1 MLGFFMAGYDD
12 FVQLSYKPKTT
23 DLIATF
29 HVMVPTWQKNTTAW
43 GAVASESSV
52 GTWAAVKALYYKHV
66 QKVAA
71 KVFDVKKDGERSY
84 WIKIAYPEAHF
95 EPGNMSQILASVAGN
110 VFGMKAVNS
119 LRLQDI
125 QWTKKILKS
134 FPGPQFGIS
143 GVRKIFNEKK
153 RPLMLSVPKPKV
165 GMTTA
170 EHKNIGWQIWTGGLD
185 LLKDDENLTNQWFNP
200 FYKRVAETLAVRDK
214 AEKVTG
220 DVKSYLINVTAPTV
234 QEMEKRAKF
243 VAKQGGEYVMI
254 DICTGGWMA
263 VSSLREICQDLGLAI
278 HAHRAFHGSFT
289 RIPSHGFSM
298 LNLAKTVRLL
308 GVDNLHIGT
317 AGVGKLV
324 GGAVEV
330 RNIQRHITAGHGY
343 STVSEYHEKAKN
355 VHHHITSDIAPANP
369 KEHSLQQNWYGTKP
383 VFPVSSGGLHPVIV
397 EDVLDRMGT
406 NIMLQIG
413 GGCHGHPKGS
423 HAGAKA
429 MREAVE
435 AYMDGVHVD
444 DAAKSSKELQQALE
458 YWGHTRPR

>member
-1 MLGFFMAGYDD
+1 MAGYDD
-12 FVQLSYKPKTT
+12 FVQLDYKPKAT
-23 DLIATF
+23 DLVAMF
-29 HVMVPTWQKNTTAW
+29 HVKVPIWQKNTTAW

-52 GTWAAVKALYYKHV
+52 GTWAAVKALHYKHV

-71 KVFDVKKDGERSY
+71 KVFDVKKDSARSY
-84 WIKIAYPEAHF
+84 WIKIAYPEEHF
-95 EPGNMSQILASVAGN
+95 EPGNMSQILASIAGN
-110 VFGMKAVNS
+110 VFGMKAVDA

-125 QWTKKILKS
+125 QWTKKIVKS
-134 FPGPQFGIS
+134 FRGPQFGIS

-170 EHKNIGWQIWTGGLD
+170 EHANIGWQIWSGGLD

-200 FYKRVAETLAVRDK
+200 FEKRVLASLKMRDK
-214 AEKVTG
+214 AEKLTG
-220 DVKSYLINVTAPTV
+220 DKKSYLINVTAPTV
-234 QEMEKRAKF
+234 KEMERRAKF
-243 VAKQGGEYVMI
+243 AAKAGGEYVMI
-254 DICTGGWMA
+254 DVCTGGWMA
-263 VSSLREICQDLGLAI
+263 VNSLREICQDLGLAI

-324 GGAVEV
+324 GGAQEV
-330 RNIQRHITAGHGY
+330 ANIQEQITAE
-343 STVSEYHEKAKN
+343 TAK
-355 VHHHITSDIAPANP
+355 VNP
-369 KEHSLQQNWYGTKP
+369 KEHSLEQKWYGTKP

-413 GGCHGHPKGS
+413 GGVHGHPKGS
-423 HAGAKA
+423 YAGAKA

-435 AYMDGVHVD
+435 AYMDGISVD
-444 DAAKSSKELQQALE
+444 DAAKTSKELREALE

>member
-1 MLGFFMAGYDD
+1 MAGYDD
-12 FVQLSYKPKTT
+12 FVQLNYKPKST

-29 HVMVPTWQKNTTAW
+29 HVKVPSWQKDTTAL

-52 GTWAAVKALYYKHV
+52 GTWAAVKAVHYKHV

-71 KVFDVKKDGERSY
+71 KVCEAKKIAPRNY
-84 WIKIAYPEAHF
+84 WVKIAYPEEHF
-95 EPGNMSQILASVAGN
+95 EPGNMSQILASIAGN
-110 VFGMKAVNS
+110 VFGMKSVDS

-125 QWTKKILKS
+125 QWTKKLVKS
-134 FPGPQFGIS
+134 FPGPQFGIN
-143 GVRKIFNEKK
+143 GVRKIFKEKK

-324 GGAVEV
+324 GGVGEV
-330 RNIQRHITAGHGY
+330 KNIQQQITAE
-343 STVSEYHEKAKN
+343 TAKAN
-355 VHHHITSDIAPANP
+355 SS
-369 KEHSLQQNWYGTKP
+369 EHSLEQNWYGTKP
-383 VFPVSSGGLHPVIV
+383 VFPCSSGGLHPVIV

-413 GGCHGHPKGS
+413 GGIHGHPKGS

-444 DAAKSSKELQQALE
+444 DAAKSSKELREALE
-458 YWGHTRPR
+458 YWGHIRPR

>member
-1 MLGFFMAGYDD
+1 MAGYDD
-12 FVQLSYKPKTT
+12 FVQLNYKPKAT

-29 HVMVPTWQKNTTAW
+29 HVKVPSWQKDTTAL

-52 GTWAAVKALYYKHV
+52 GTWAAVKALHYKHV

-71 KVFDVKKDGERSY
+71 KVYEAKKIAPRNY
-84 WIKIAYPEAHF
+84 WVKIAYPEEHF
-95 EPGNMSQILASVAGN
+95 ELGNMSQILASIAGN
-110 VFGMKAVNS
+110 VFGMKAVDS

-125 QWTKKILKS
+125 QWTKKLIKS
-134 FPGPQFGIS
+134 FSGPQFGIN

-153 RPLMLSVPKPKV
+153 RPLMLSVAKPKV

-170 EHKNIGWQIWTGGLD
+170 EHARVGWQIWTGGLD
-185 LLKDDENLTNQWFNP
+185 LLKDDENLSNQWFNP
-200 FYKRVAETLAVRDK
+200 FQRRVQTCLQLRDK
-214 AEKVTG
+214 AEKLTG
-220 DVKSYLINVTAPTV
+220 DKKSYLINVTAPTV

-263 VSSLREICQDLGLAI
+263 VNSLREICQDLGLAI
-278 HAHRAFHGSFT
+278 HAHRAFHGAFT
-289 RIPSHGFSM
+289 RIPAHGFSM
-298 LNLAKTVRLL
+298 LNLAKSVRLL
-308 GVDNLHIGT
+308 GVDNLRIGT

-324 GGAVEV
+324 GGAQEV
-330 RNIQRHITAGHGY
+330 KNIQEQITAE
-343 STVSEYHEKAKN
+343 TAKAN
-355 VHHHITSDIAPANP
+355 SQ
-369 KEHSLQQNWYGTKP
+369 EHSLEQNWYGTKP
-383 VFPVSSGGLHPVIV
+383 VFPVSSGGLHPILV

-413 GGCHGHPKGS
+413 GGVHGHPKGS
-423 HAGAKA
+423 YAGAKA

-444 DAAKSSKELQQALE
+444 DAAKSSKELREALE

>member
-1 MLGFFMAGYDD
+1 MRIYSMAGYDD
-12 FVQLSYKPKTT
+12 FVQLNYKPKKT
-23 DLIATF
+23 DVVATF
-29 HVMVPTWQKNTTAW
+29 HLKVPNWQKDKTAM

-52 GTWAAVKALYYKHV
+52 GTWAAVKALHYKHV

-71 KVFDVKKDGERSY
+71 KVCEAKKDGNRTY
-84 WIKIAYPEAHF
+84 WIKVAYPEQHF
-95 EPGNMSQILASVAGN
+95 EAGNMSQILASIAGN
-110 VFGMKAVNS
+110 VFGMKAVDS

-125 QWTKKILKS
+125 QWTKNLVKS

-143 GVRKIFNEKK
+143 GIRKIFHEKK

-185 LLKDDENLTNQWFNP
+185 LLKDDENLTSQWFNP
-200 FYKRVAETLAVRDK
+200 FYKRVAETLAIRNK

-220 DVKSYLINVTAPTV
+220 DVKSYLINVTAPTMK
-234 QEMEKRAKF
+234 EMEKRAKF

-263 VSSLREICQDLGLAI
+263 VNSLREICQDLGLAI
-278 HAHRAFHGSFT
+278 HAHRAFHGAFT

-330 RNIQRHITAGHGY
+330 KNIQKQITAQ
-343 STVSEYHEKAKN
+343 V
-355 VHHHITSDIAPANP
+355 APANP
-369 KEHSLQQNWYGTKP
+369 KEHSLEQRWYGKKP
-383 VFPVSSGGLHPVIV
+383 VFPVSSGGLHPIIV

-406 NIMLQIG
+406 DIMLQIG
-413 GGCHGHPKGS
+413 GGVHGHPKGS
-423 HAGAKA
+423 YAGAKA

-435 AYMDGVHVD
+435 AYMDGVSVD
-444 DAAKSSKELQQALE
+444 DAAKTSKELRQALE

>member
-1 MLGFFMAGYDD
+1 MAGYDD
-12 FVQLSYKPKTT
+12 FVQLNYKPKTT
-23 DLIATF
+23 DLVATF
-29 HVMVPTWQKNTTAW
+29 HVKVPSWQKDTTAL

-52 GTWAAVKALYYKHV
+52 GTWAAVKALHYKHV

-71 KVFDVKKDGERSY
+71 KVYEAKKIAPRNY
-84 WIKIAYPEAHF
+84 WVKIAYPEEHF
-95 EPGNMSQILASVAGN
+95 EPGNMSQIFASIAGN
-110 VFGMKAVNS
+110 VFGMKAVDS

-125 QWTKKILKS
+125 QYTKKLIKS
-134 FPGPQFGIS
+134 FPGPQFGIH

-153 RPLMLSVPKPKV
+153 RPLMLSVAKPKV

-170 EHKNIGWQIWTGGLD
+170 EHARVGWQIWTGGLD
-185 LLKDDENLTNQWFNP
+185 LLKDDENLSNQWFNP
-200 FYKRVAETLAVRDK
+200 FQRRVQTCLQLRDK
-214 AEKVTG
+214 AEKLTG
-220 DVKSYLINVTAPTV
+220 DKKSYLINVTAPTV

-278 HAHRAFHGSFT
+278 HAHRAFHGAFT
-289 RIPSHGFSM
+289 RIPAHGFSM
-298 LNLAKTVRLL
+298 LNLAKSVRLL

-324 GGAVEV
+324 GGAQEV
-330 RNIQRHITAGHGY
+330 KNIQEQITAK
-343 STVSEYHEKAKN
+343 TAKAN
-355 VHHHITSDIAPANP
+355 AQ
-369 KEHSLQQNWYGTKP
+369 EHSLGQNWYGTKP
-383 VFPVSSGGLHPVIV
+383 VFPVSSGGLHPILV
-397 EDVLDRMGT
+397 EDVLNRMGT

-413 GGCHGHPKGS
+413 GGVHGHPNGS
-423 HAGAKA
+423 YAGAKA

-444 DAAKSSKELQQALE
+444 DAAKTSKELRQALE

>member
-1 MLGFFMAGYDD
+1 MAGYDD
-12 FVQLSYKPKTT
+12 FVHLGYKPKKT
-23 DLIATF
+23 DVIATF
-29 HVMVPTWQKNTTAW
+29 HVKVPSWQKDKTAW

-52 GTWAAVKALYYKHV
+52 GTWAAVKALHYKHV

-71 KVFDVKKDGERSY
+71 KVCEAKKDGPRSY
-84 WIKIAYPEAHF
+84 WIKVAYPEKHF
-95 EPGNMSQILASVAGN
+95 EPGNMSQILASIAGN
-110 VFGMKAVNS
+110 VFGMKAVDS

-125 QWTKKILKS
+125 QWTKNMVKS
-134 FPGPQFGIS
+134 FPGPQFGIP
-143 GVRKIFNEKK
+143 GVRKIFHEKK

-185 LLKDDENLTNQWFNP
+185 LLKDDENLTSQWFNP
-200 FYKRVAETLAVRDK
+200 FYKRVAETLAIRDK
-214 AEKVTG
+214 AEKLTG

-234 QEMEKRAKF
+234 KEMEKRAKF
-243 VAKQGGEYVMI
+243 AAKQGGEYVMI

-278 HAHRAFHGSFT
+278 HAHRAFHGAFT

-324 GGAVEV
+324 GGPQEV
-330 RNIQRHITAGHGY
+330 KNIQEH
-343 STVSEYHEKAKN
+343 STKEFV
-355 VHHHITSDIAPANP
+355 TANP
-369 KEHSLQQNWYGTKP
+369 TQHSLEQNWYGKKP
-383 VFPVSSGGLHPVIV
+383 VFPVASGGLHPVIV

-406 NIMLQIG
+406 DIMLQIG
-413 GGCHGHPKGS
+413 GGVHGHPKGS
-423 HAGAKA
+423 YAGAKA

-435 AYMDGVHVD
+435 AYMDGISVD
-444 DAAKSSKELQQALE
+444 DAAKTSKELREALE